1 MYCIL
6 ITIPWFLC
14 NKRFKYDI
22 DLDPDSDEQG
32 DDDDDDDED
41 ICSYPLATT
50 ALDEEEGDNGPL
62 ISFHIEGVV
71 ESDSTSCAI
80 VSCLGLPKK
89 YLVRKWERDLPL
101 LCDEI
106 DLQELSDNLWPYW
119 EGMSR
124 QACCEGVWSWQPHY
138 LP

>member
-71 ESDSTSCAI
+71 ESNHF
-80 VSCLGLPKK
+80 VEWL
-89 YLVRKWERDLPL
+89 W
-101 LCDEI
+101 
-106 DLQELSDNLWPYW
+106 LSLWAK
-119 EGMSR
+119 MT
-124 QACCEGVWSWQPHY
+124 AKFK
-138 LP
+138 